1 MNPSKRKSL
10 ISSMAIAAS
19 LILIPCLALAAPTQV
34 TQQGR
39 LVDADGEGL
48 TGSHSISFSLFSDS
62 TGTSSVWSED
72 HTLELDDGYY
82 SVILGAGSGTALDDT
97 ILALSPLYLGM
108 SVDGGALMQPLLEV
122 TSAPY
127 SVMAQSS
134 VNLDGGYV
142 DANSLYIEGDLVVD
156 GNGDWVGNALPGT
169 LGSLSCADGEEARYT
184 AASGWGCIDPGIP
197 YTGAQAVAAMGPLD
211 NNNPLNHNR
220 YTDAEAVSAVGP
232 LYTDTQAVA
241 AMGALD
247 NSNPLNHNRY
257 TDAEAVSAVG
267 PLYTDTQAVAAM
279 GALDNS
285 NPLNHNRYSDAE
297 AVSAVGPLYTD
308 AQAVAAVGI
317 VKMHI
322 TQSCNGGTVTF
333 VDSTGTSHSLNISG
347 GNTENTHI
355 AFRES
360 NGDDDTLYFNID
372 GTTGSCTLLHSEDDS
387 AKPGVYF
394 ATDSGNN
401 VAGIWGAS
409 GVKTFILKREGAS
422 DLNVLGG
429 CTGYH
434 IACF

>member
-257 TDAEAVSAVG
+257 
-267 PLYTDTQAVAAM
+267 
-279 GALDNS
+279 
-285 NPLNHNRYSDAE
+285 SDAE

-401 VAGIWGAS
+401 VAGIWGTS
-409 GVKTFILKREGAS
+409 GVQTFILKREGAS

>member
-257 TDAEAVSAVG
+257 
-267 PLYTDTQAVAAM
+267 
-279 GALDNS
+279 
-285 NPLNHNRYSDAE
+285 SDAE

-422 DLNVLGG
+422 DLSVLGG